1 MSVNRENPNNIE
13 KKSSGPVKEWFRKN
27 VLNNLGIKIISVLVA
42 VIVWMLI
49 INIEDPYKERTFTV
63 TVETINEEALSS
75 VNMVYEI
82 IEGSTAQVRV
92 RGKKSVVDKLRAD
105 DIKAT
110 ADLSDLS
117 AVNAVAIVPTLI
129 KNVSSEP
136 ILECDQ
142 VLKVALEEMSS
153 KQVKVTVVTE
163 GTPDSG
169 YSIGDC
175 TARPNMVE
183 VTGGQ
188 SAINKI
194 DSVRVTVN
202 VNGASEDFVKRLK
215 PTAYDANGEEVVS
228 STLSYSSPKIRA
240 SIQLLRTKSIPV
252 NIKIKGEPAQGY
264 EFVKAACLPAR
275 IEVAGPDKLLSTIG
289 EVEIPIDITGMKSSS
304 GAVEQNISIQDYL
317 PAGISVL
324 SEFAQVSLRIE
335 IEQQVRKT
343 LKIPVEQIKFASLD
357 ERLLAEIA
365 ENVDTVDVVVQGSA
379 SVLEALDEK
388 SYTAYVDCENLKK
401 GRHKLEVKLD
411 LGDSCTLVKTEKI
424 TVFLFETE
432 DAGSQQPT
440 SKPEDTETTPQPTQD
455 ARNED
460 QESENTEE

>member
-1 MSVNRENPNNIE
+1 MIENRENSNNME
-13 KKSSGPVKEWFRKN
+13 NKASGPVKVWFRKY
-27 VLNNLGIKIISVLVA
+27 VLNNIGIKIISILVA
-42 VIVWMLI
+42 IIVWMLI
-49 INIEDPYKERTFTV
+49 INIEDPYKEKVFNV

-82 IEGSTAQVRV
+82 IEGSTAQVTV
-92 RGKKSVVDKLRAD
+92 RGKKSVVDKLRAE
-105 DIKAT
+105 DIRAT

-117 AVNAVAIVPTLI
+117 AVNAVAIVPALI

-136 ILECDQ
+136 VLECDQ

-163 GTPDSG
+163 GTPDIG
-169 YSIGDC
+169 FSIGDC

-183 VTGGQ
+183 VTGGR

-240 SIQLLRTKSIPV
+240 TIQLLKTKSIPV
-252 NIKIKGEPAQGY
+252 NIKIQGEPAQGY
-264 EFVKAACLPAR
+264 EFIKAACLPER
-275 IEVAGPDKLLSTIG
+275 IEVAGPDKMLNTID

-324 SEFAQVSLRIE
+324 SEYAQVSLRIE

-343 LKIPVEQIKFASLD
+343 LKIPVEQIKFASLNGNF
-357 ERLLAEIA
+357 LAEIA
-365 ENVDTVDVVVQGSA
+365 ETVDTVEVIVQGSA

-401 GRHKLEVKLD
+401 GKHRLEVELD
-411 LGDSCTLVKTEKI
+411 LGDRCTLVKTEKI
-424 TVFLFETE
+424 SVLIFEMG
-432 DAGSQQPT
+432 DSGSD
-440 SKPEDTETTPQPTQD
+440 EATPAPDDMEATPSPTQD
-455 ARNED
+455 VNNEEE
-460 QESENTEE
+460 ESENIEE

>member
-1 MSVNRENPNNIE
+1 MIENRENPNTTDN
-13 KKSSGPVKEWFRKN
+13 KSSGPVKDLLRKY
-27 VLNNLGIKIISVLVA
+27 VLNNLGIKILSVLVA
-42 VIVWMLI
+42 IIVWMLI
-49 INIEDPYKERTFTV
+49 INIEDPYKEKTFTV

-92 RGKKSVVDKLRAD
+92 RGKKSVVDKLQTE
-105 DIKAT
+105 DIRAT

-117 AVNAVAIVPTLI
+117 AVNAVAIVPTLE

-163 GTPDSG
+163 GTPDAG
-169 YSIGDC
+169 FSIGDC

-183 VTGGQ
+183 VTGGR

-240 SIQLLRTKSIPV
+240 TIQLLKTKSIPV
-252 NIKIKGEPAQGY
+252 NIKIKGKPAQGY
-264 EFVKAACLPAR
+264 EFIKAACLPER
-275 IEVAGPDKLLSTIG
+275 IEVAGPDKVLNTID

-317 PAGISVL
+317 PAGVSVL
-324 SEFAQVSLRIE
+324 SEYAQVSLRIE
-335 IEQQVRKT
+335 LEQQIRKT
-343 LKIPVEQIKFASLD
+343 IEIPIEQIKFASLD
-357 ERLLAEIA
+357 SSVFAEISSD
-365 ENVDTVDVVVQGSA
+365 VDSVEVVVQGKA
-379 SVLEALDEK
+379 SVLEKLDAG

-401 GRHKLEVKLD
+401 GKHRLEVKLD
-411 LGDSCTLVKTEKI
+411 LGDTCTLVKTEKI
-424 TVFLFETE
+424 WVFLFEMS
-432 DAGSQQPT
+432 GSDSGESTPV
-440 SKPEDTETTPQPTQD
+440 PENTIQSPQPTYD
-455 ARNED
+455 AKNANE
-460 QESENTEE
+460 ESESVAE

>member
-1 MSVNRENPNNIE
+1 MIENRENPNNI
-13 KKSSGPVKEWFRKN
+13 KDKSSGPLKDWFRKV

-49 INIEDPYKERTFTV
+49 INIEDPYKEKTFTV
-63 TVETINEEALSS
+63 AVETINEEALSS

-92 RGKKSVVDKLRAD
+92 RGKKSVVDKLRAE
-105 DIKAT
+105 DIQAT
-110 ADLSDLS
+110 ADLSNLS
-117 AVNAVAIVPTLI
+117 AVNAVAIVPALT

-136 ILECDQ
+136 VLECDQ
-142 VLKVALEEMSS
+142 VLKVALEEMAS

-169 YSIGDC
+169 FSIGDC

-215 PTAYDANGEEVVS
+215 PIAYDANGEEVVS

-240 SIQLLRTKSIPV
+240 TIQLLRTKSIPV
-252 NIKIKGEPAQGY
+252 NIKIQGEPAQGY
-264 EFVKAACLPAR
+264 EFIKAACLPAR
-275 IEVAGPDKLLSTIG
+275 IEVAGPDKVLNSID

-317 PAGISVL
+317 PAGVSVL
-324 SEFAQVSLRIE
+324 SEYAQVSLRIE
-335 IEQQVRKT
+335 IEQQIRKT
-343 LKIPVEQIKFASLD
+343 IEIPVKQIKFASLAD
-357 ERLLAEIA
+357 NLVAEI
-365 ENVDTVDVVVQGSA
+365 EESKDTVEIIVQGSA
-379 SVLEALDEK
+379 SVLENLGDD
-388 SYTAYVDCENLKK
+388 SYTAYVDCEKLKK
-401 GRHKLEVKLD
+401 GKHKLEVKLD
-411 LGDSCTLVKTEKI
+411 LGDTCTLVKSEKI
-424 TVFLFETE
+424 TVFLFEME
-432 DAGSQQPT
+432 GSGIQSST
-440 SKPEDTETTPQPTQD
+440 SAPAEASATPQPTPD
-455 ARNED
+455 AKDED
-460 QESENTEE
+460 GESENTDE